1 MNDLLS
7 IILSFLY
14 KSSAEFLLPA
24 HLFFIKTILFYS
36 ESFLHILMVYCTEF
50 HKILAIFRKK
60 PSKFYLS
67 GQQPNAMLS
76 GFPIPDI
83 WGHLIFKDISG
94 RSLQPPFITIFG
106 NEWSILQEVWY
117 KCFLCKCQRACGE
130 NGTPGHCWWEC
141 RLVQAQWKTIWNVF
155 KNLWNSLLTQQFH
168 FWECTPKIL
177 KHQYKKYMH
186 LYVYSSVICHSQD
199 LEIA

>member
-60 PSKFYLS
+60 TIKILFEWTTT
-67 GQQPNAMLS
+67 QCNAIWVSNSRHL
-76 GFPIPDI
+76 GPPDFQRHI
-83 WGHLIFKDISG
+83 RKKPTT
-94 RSLQPPFITIFG
+94 SL
-106 NEWSILQEVWY
+106 Y
-117 KCFLCKCQRACGE
+117 
-130 NGTPGHCWWEC
+130 H
-141 RLVQAQWKTIWNVF
+141 
-155 KNLWNSLLTQQFH
+155 H
-168 FWECTPKIL
+168 FWQWMIHIAGSMIQMLFVQVSASMWRKWYPRALLVGMQIGAGSVENNMECL
-177 KHQYKKYMH
+177 
-186 LYVYSSVICHSQD
+186 
-199 LEIA
+199 